1 MANQSPQ
8 RRDVL
13 RILSL
18 AAAAS
23 QFPGFSRW
31 VCASE
36 HTAHASSGQTKP
48 ANYTPQFF
56 SPNEYVTIELLSDLI
71 IPSDGT
77 PGAKEAGVSEFI
89 DFMAAS
95 DPEIQ
100 QPFRTGLRWLNEHA
114 QENHGSGFAN
124 LAAEQQIRIL
134 EVLARAQAHGS
145 SETEGQKFFSL
156 VRRYTVMGY
165 YTSRVGM
172 EQLDCPELKFYSK
185 SPECPH
191 KDDPEHL
198 HLPPPKF

>member
-8 RRDVL
+8 RRDIL

-31 VCASE
+31 AYADQHEGHAASV
-36 HTAHASSGQTKP
+36 APKP

-56 SPNEYVTIELLSDLI
+56 SPAEYVTIEQLTELI

-100 QPFRTGLRWLNEHA
+100 APFRTGLQWLNAHA
-114 QENHGSGFAN
+114 QKVQGSPFGSLSADQQTQILRP
-124 LAAEQQIRIL
+124 LAYREQYVAD
-134 EVLARAQAHGS
+134 EAA
-145 SETEGQKFFSL
+145 GQTFFQL

-165 YTSRVGM
+165 YTTRIGL
-172 EQLDCPELKFYSK
+172 EQLDFPGLKFYTK
-185 SPECPH
+185 SPACPH
-191 KDDPEHL
+191 TDDPEHL
-198 HLPPPKF
+198 HLPPPRF